1 MLWPSAQ
8 SDIRQEASTIEVS
21 TMATSSAA
29 ASSSTTSSSSSSSL
43 ITSLLETVGIE
54 IFICYLHPS
63 DLISLS
69 LTSHQLHDTILQP
82 NTLIQICSQHYL
94 PIQLGVNTNY
104 LAELTLLGDNNN
116 NPRSKR
122 ELVDHVLEKLHTSQ
136 LLLVNTTSI
145 HDSEEKA
152 KRLFLDENK
161 SSALCYV
168 VNENNQRGTL
178 TTVECHFQSNA
189 TKESATAWIDYILNR
204 DACNRYG
211 QDKLNNKLIR
221 DWFMVILSSLQE
233 MNDNSYIQIW
243 RWGCKHS
250 NLSGKGV
257 SGVGVMISSSEL
269 SCVDDLE
276 LQKLELELR
285 LTRLY

>member
-1 MLWPSAQ
+1 
-8 SDIRQEASTIEVS
+8 
-21 TMATSSAA
+21 MATPAA
-29 ASSSTTSSSSSSSL
+29 ASSPTSSSSSSM

-54 IFICYLHPS
+54 IFICYLRPS
-63 DLISLS
+63 NLISLS

-82 NTLIQICSQHYL
+82 TTLIQICSQHYL

-104 LAELTLLGDNNN
+104 LAELTLLGDDNNSH
-116 NPRSKR
+116 RSKR
-122 ELVDHVLEKLHTSQ
+122 ELVDHVLDKLHTSQ
-136 LLLVNTTSI
+136 LLLVNTNSI
-145 HDSEEKA
+145 HDSEKKA
-152 KRLFLDENK
+152 KQLFLDENK
-161 SSALCYV
+161 SSAMCYAA
-168 VNENNQRGTL
+168 NDTSQRT

-221 DWFMVILSSLQE
+221 DWFMIILSSLQE
-233 MNDNSYIQIW
+233 MNDNSSIQIW

-257 SGVGVMISSSEL
+257 SGVGVMISSSL
-269 SCVDDLE
+269 SCVDDLG
-276 LQKLELELR
+276 LQGLELELR

>member
-1 MLWPSAQ
+1 
-8 SDIRQEASTIEVS
+8 
-21 TMATSSAA
+21 
-29 ASSSTTSSSSSSSL
+29 
-43 ITSLLETVGIE
+43 
-54 IFICYLHPS
+54 
-63 DLISLS
+63 
-69 LTSHQLHDTILQP
+69 
-82 NTLIQICSQHYL
+82 
-94 PIQLGVNTNY
+94 LGVNTNY

-122 ELVDHVLEKLHTSQ
+122 ELVDHVLDKLHTSQ
-136 LLLVNTTSI
+136 LLLVNTNSI
-145 HDSEEKA
+145 HDSEKMA
-152 KRLFLDENK
+152 KQLFLDENK
-161 SSALCYV
+161 SSAMCYAA
-168 VNENNQRGTL
+168 NDTSQRRTI

-189 TKESATAWIDYILNR
+189 TKASATAWIDYILNR

-233 MNDNSYIQIW
+233 NDSSNIQIW

-257 SGVGVMISSSEL
+257 SGVGVMISSEL
-269 SCVDDLE
+269 SCVDDPE
-276 LQKLELELR
+276 LQGLLELELR